1 MERRDILK
9 LITAATG
16 VAMVG
21 ADAFAWDKAPEA
33 TSAKDAGFTAEDIS
47 LLNEIGETIIPATDS
62 PGAKAANVGATMVG
76 LVADCYTPPE
86 QAEFRQG
93 LKAIDVESKA
103 AFGKPFLLLSATQR
117 HELLTKLDT
126 TAKEQDNKVG
136 LGWAVHQRPSH
147 RSMEDKGPVPHYFTL
162 MKQLT
167 LFSFF
172 TSEVGATKALRYV
185 SIPGRYDGDMPY
197 QKGDRAW
204 AT

>member
-21 ADAFAWDKAPEA
+21 ADAFAWDKVPDA
-33 TSAKDAGFTAEDIS
+33 TSAKAAGFTAEDIS
-47 LLNEIGETIIPATDS
+47 LLNEIGETILPATAT
-62 PGAKAANVGATMVG
+62 PGAKKANVGDTMVG

-103 AFGKPFLLLSATQR
+103 AFSKPFLLLSATQR
-117 HELLTKLDT
+117 HELLTKLDSI
-126 TAKEQDNKVG
+126 AKAQDEKVG
-136 LGWAVHQRPSH
+136 LGWAVHQKPSH
-147 RSMEDKGPVPHYFTL
+147 RNMEDKGPVPHYFTL

-167 LFSFF
+167 LFCFF
-172 TSEVGATKALRYV
+172 TSEVGATQALRYV
-185 SIPGRYDGDMPY
+185 SIPGKYDGDMPY